1 MLVLLLFLVESIS
14 NIETLGYRQTLPK
27 KFSFETLSTFADLP
41 PFFDVLGCRIT
52 VEKNNNQNCVRI
64 FKPKLKCPG
73 FSLAKVFKFLSNQ
86 VDLDSLTNRNFP
98 SGVFEVKRF
107 EINSCNS
114 QKKNVLFFCEV
125 VESFHV
131 INDKIQIA
139 EGGKL
144 ELTFDLKR
152 PFRFNHIG
160 FKIDGKINIANKL
173 TVEVQVNKVQGLSSS
188 SLSLKANQINVIDFS
203 EAFLENNND
212 LSEEALFSQGG
223 MFSNIL
229 NVKIK
234 IMRYEDRSYKL
245 IAEGEM
251 RISGLSSIY
260 AQLFIQKPNDSPIGV
275 GIVASL
281 KNVNP
286 LNIISLIT
294 KKPLNEIN
302 ILKNLQLDI
311 TVEFATKNLANLK
324 DSALNKKSAF
334 NPNKLDSLSK
344 GTLIS
349 FSYPARN
356 FLSNIGSHINALKEI
371 LFQIKITSKKLNFVF
386 PTNIFDD
393 GLKIL
398 ATLAPNAFRLLN
410 SYLFKSN
417 FKIIFNKYD
426 IDIKTK
432 QVEISISVPE
442 KISLGD
448 NILSVENTTIELK
461 LNPQEFNFIL
471 EADLKLSDT
480 LIKIKV
486 VKLGNKF
493 VLNGDIPMLTLNQ
506 LIKIFGTEEI
516 SKMISKIPKFKFEF
530 INLGLSA
537 EFGENAR
544 ALRLKG
550 TAVFNDWKDMA
561 FEGFVIMKQVPGYK
575 HNLSKRFIPRSR
587 NQYIN
592 QSSLVIDSHIYED
605 SYEPRVEGEEE
616 NREENVETPPEI
628 DGSAFESG
636 SDSNSKDPSRNLNQK
651 RRMMANKQ
659 MGLAFVIKDIKF
671 DQIAALFF
679 DGESSFT
686 NWISLDIALTISNTE
701 SKEFTLKEV
710 NEELKTVERGI
721 YLIGKMRLPNNCL
734 SNVLCDFVKQKL
746 PPMSTL
752 FVAAGYKDHFFF
764 RAGYDGIIN
773 LSENLDLNSI
783 YLGVSI
789 KMGIIE
795 ISLNGKLTLR
805 MKENLLTFEVSIGV
819 DITGGLRVS
828 GKMIG
833 MWSEPFSTPY
843 IAVGNAEVSI
853 TIQLPFLIRSFELSG
868 EVHLG
873 KSGKEIVAKAGVGI
887 DMTGRDNYFYGDINE
902 LSLGAFCRAFDY
914 NLNLPKV
921 ILDSGFKELSIGYSF
936 LEKRLANRFLK
947 AGFHLKGTLNILG
960 LIAKTKV
967 EIEASKLLIDCE
979 LLPIGTSSSYFELTR
994 SLTDNLNGPKVFIN
1008 ISQKSVKVFI
1018 KGAIRLLNI
1027 SSAVTIDI
1035 DNNGLKFYVE
1045 GNLFNLFY
1053 VNLKVEASYG
1063 NKMSLDKAGFKV
1075 SACLSTDI
1083 ANNAN
1088 KITNNGLEDAVKK
1101 VNGIVSY
1108 AEKKLKRYSAQHNE
1122 FVSKKE
1128 SLSNIRNKLF
1138 DKMTV
1143 TFGKI
1148 EEYQSKVGSSCTD
1161 QCHRKTGYFAKNWCS
1176 ANCLLDKGEASIK
1189 IEGKKK
1195 KQNVRSMVYESF
1207 EEFFGPFDWIKEQ
1220 GEKLLNTAK
1229 EGFITVGNKIV
1240 DVANDAYEG
1249 VKAGFEIVKDAAV
1262 SLVKKII
1269 DIHLVCFNTSLE
1281 IASKACFGVKV
1292 NVTVVGSQKLID
1304 IDICFQTGF
1313 ISAIAKKISD
1323 FFYSGIEALEEN
1335 IEVIKS
1341 KFGFYGKKVKEL
1353 SKKKLWIEKKSK
1365 KLKEQVNMDDVD
1377 SDEMT
1382 NDISD
1387 GITRKNNL
1395 YKNITMDEIKRQIYN
1410 ENHIV
1415 SLTDVDVLDALDI
1428 YPDYTLEFN
1437 FSKNESV
1444 DVNDLAQQIVG
1455 EKNKCELAQGLVRNY
1470 EKISN
1475 QLNEMLS
1482 FLENQK
1488 QLHKK
1493 QCLDF
1498 DHKFNSLE
1506 RVAIKKCK
1514 HAKCNKIQ
1522 RQKLV
1527 FLAHSLTHAHV
1538 TRAKKLD
1545 EDFEAIGKRFVQSE
1559 KEAMARNIDSSG
1571 MTLETFLSK
1580 LKYSTE
1586 TASLIPSKTDEYRS
1600 RLNASFT
1607 AVQNLLVSDDLPYK
1621 SVALS
1626 FQSMKSDLAFIREN
1640 IPCAA

>member
-1 MLVLLLFLVESIS
+1 MLVLLLFLFEAVS
-14 NIETLGYRQTLPK
+14 NSETLSYRQALPK
-27 KFSFETLSTFADLP
+27 KFSFETLSTFVDLP
-41 PFFDVLGCRIT
+41 NFFDVLGCRIES
-52 VEKNNNQNCVRI
+52 VEKNCVRI

-73 FSLAKVFKFLSNQ
+73 FNLAKVFKLLSNQ

-114 QKKNVLFFCEV
+114 RNKNVIFFCEV

-131 INDKIQIA
+131 INDKIQIV

-144 ELTFDLKR
+144 EITFDLKR
-152 PFRFNHIG
+152 PFRFSHIG

-173 TVEVQVNKVQGLSSS
+173 TVEVQVNKVQGVSSS
-188 SLSLKANQINVIDFS
+188 SLSLTANQINVIDFS

-212 LSEEALFSQGG
+212 LSREALFSQGG
-223 MFSNIL
+223 MFSNIF

-234 IMRYEDRSYKL
+234 IIRYEDRSYKL
-245 IAEGEM
+245 IADGEM
-251 RISGLSSIY
+251 KISGHSSIN
-260 AQLFIQKPNDSPIGV
+260 ALLFIQKPNDNPIGV
-275 GIVASL
+275 GIVAFL

-294 KKPLNEIN
+294 KKQLNEIN
-302 ILKNLQLDI
+302 ILKNLRLDI
-311 TVEFATKNLANLK
+311 TVEFATKNLANLR
-324 DSALNKKSAF
+324 DSPLNKKSAV
-334 NPNKLDSLSK
+334 NTNKLDSLSK

-349 FSYPARN
+349 FSYPAKK
-356 FLSNIGSHINALKEI
+356 FLNNIGSSINALKEI
-371 LFQIKITSKKLNFVF
+371 LFQIKITSKKLNFAF

-393 GLKIL
+393 GMKIL

-410 SYLFKSN
+410 RYLFKSN

-426 IDIKTK
+426 VNIKTK
-432 QVEISISVPE
+432 QAEISISVPE

-448 NILSVENTTIELK
+448 NILSVENTVIELK
-461 LNPQEFNFIL
+461 VNPQEFDFIL
-471 EADLKLSDT
+471 VADLKLSDT

-493 VLNGDIPMLTLNQ
+493 VLNGDIPMMTLHQLTN
-506 LIKIFGTEEI
+506 IFGTEEI
-516 SKMISKIPKFKFEF
+516 SKIVSKIPNFKFKF

-550 TAVFNDWKDMA
+550 TAVFNDWKDMVFEA
-561 FEGFVIMKQVPGYK
+561 FIIAKQVPGYK
-575 HNLSKRFIPRSR
+575 HNLSKRFIPISR

-592 QSSLVIDSHIYED
+592 QSSLVIDSHIYDD
-605 SYEPRVEGEEE
+605 SYEPKEEEEQE
-616 NREENVETPPEI
+616 NREENVEIPHEI
-628 DGSAFESG
+628 DESSFESG
-636 SDSNSKDPSRNLNQK
+636 SESNSKDLLSRNLNQK
-651 RRMMANKQ
+651 RAMMANKQ
-659 MGLAFVIKDIKF
+659 MGLAFIIKDIKF
-671 DQIAALFF
+671 DEIAALFF
-679 DGESSFT
+679 DGQSSFT
-686 NWISLDIALTISNTE
+686 NWISLDIVLTISNTE

-710 NEELKTVERGI
+710 NEDLKTVERGI

-734 SNVLCDFVKQKL
+734 DNELCDFVKQKL

-773 LSENLDLNSI
+773 LTENLDLNSI

-789 KMGIIE
+789 QMGIIE

-805 MKENLLTFEVSIGV
+805 MKKNLLTFEVSVGI

-873 KSGKEIVAKAGVGI
+873 KSGKKIVAKAGVGI

-902 LSLGAFCRAFDY
+902 LSLGAFCKAFDY

-936 LEKRLANRFLK
+936 LEKKLANRFLK
-947 AGFHLKGTLNILG
+947 AGFHLEGTLNILG

-967 EIEASKLLIDCE
+967 EVETKKLLIDCE
-979 LLPIGTSSSYFELTR
+979 ILPIGTSSSYFELTR
-994 SLTDNLNGPKVFIN
+994 SLTDNFNGPKIFIN
-1008 ISQKSVKVFI
+1008 ISPKSVKVFI

-1063 NKMSLDKAGFKV
+1063 NKMNLDKAGFKV

-1101 VNGIVSY
+1101 VNGVVSY
-1108 AEKKLKRYSAQHNE
+1108 AEKKLKKYSAQHNE

-1143 TFGKI
+1143 TFAKI

-1161 QCHRKTGYFAKNWCS
+1161 QCHRETGYFAKNWCS
-1176 ANCLLDKGEASIK
+1176 ANCLLDKGEASIR
-1189 IEGKKK
+1189 IEGKKN

-1207 EEFFGPFDWIKEQ
+1207 DEVFGFFDWIKEQ

-1262 SLVKKII
+1262 SFSKKII

-1292 NVTVVGSQKLID
+1292 NVTIVGSQKLID

-1323 FFYSGIEALEEN
+1323 FFYPGIEALEEN
-1335 IEVIKS
+1335 IEIIKS
-1341 KFGFYGKKVKEL
+1341 KFSFFRKKVKEL
-1353 SKKKLWIEKKSK
+1353 SKKKLLVEKKSK
-1365 KLKEQVNMDDVD
+1365 KLEEQVNRDNVD
-1377 SDEMT
+1377 SDEMD
-1382 NDISD
+1382 DISD

-1395 YKNITMDEIKRQIYN
+1395 YKNITLDEIKCQIYN

-1415 SLTDVDVLDALDI
+1415 SLTDGDVLDALDI
-1428 YPDYTLEFN
+1428 YPDYTNEIN

-1444 DVNDLAQQIVG
+1444 DVSDLAQQIIG

-1475 QLNEMLS
+1475 QFNEMLS

-1498 DHKFNSLE
+1498 HHKFNSLE
-1506 RVAIKKCK
+1506 RVAIEKCK
-1514 HAKCNKIQ
+1514 QAKCNKIQ

-1545 EDFEAIGKRFVQSE
+1545 EDFEAIGKRFIESE

-1571 MTLETFLSK
+1571 MTVETFLSK

-1586 TASLIPSKTDEYRS
+1586 TASLIPSKTNEYRS

-1607 AVQNLLVSDDLPYK
+1607 AVQNLFVNDDLPYK

-1626 FQSMKSDLAFIREN
+1626 FQSMKSNLAFLREN